1 MAVPIK
7 VTVQKKVGSACNAV
21 TQSQHVELWLTDD
34 SARKYQADTDAN
46 GYVRFAS
53 VETNPYHAYV
63 NNNGAPCAT
72 CRTLVNVTTY
82 NQAVTLCVTCAK

>member
-7 VTVQKKVGSACNAV
+7 VTVQKKVGSACNTV
-21 TQSQHVELWLTDD
+21 TQTQHVEFWDT
-34 SARKYQADTDAN
+34 ADTAVRYSFETDAS
-46 GYVRFAS
+46 GFVRLGA

-72 CRTLVNVTTY
+72 CRTVVSITTY
-82 NQAVTLCVTCAK
+82 NQAVTLCVPCAR